1 MTPAPVG
8 YQCPICTGRAR
19 EGAFGAASYRTRTT
33 VSRQA
38 DRVPLVKMIRGAGVT
53 QVLIAINVAIFIA
66 MLTQGRI
73 SDVVLRRFGALPP
86 VLAPSQWW
94 RLFTAMFV
102 HLSLIHI
109 LFNMWALTIFGPPV
123 EERYGRARFLG
134 LYLTA
139 GLLGNAA
146 SLMFT
151 AGGFRAGASGGV
163 FGILGAWI
171 GFFVRHHRARGAKE
185 QLRSLFILVA
195 INLFI
200 GYWGGAI
207 DNNAHLGGLAGG
219 FIVATALEQSGRLKG
234 PAREL
239 VGLLGFVVVVVAAI
253 VLISSSGRFCD
264 PVAFGPSGL
273 GCP

>member
-1 MTPAPVG
+1 
-8 YQCPICTGRAR
+8 
-19 EGAFGAASYRTRTT
+19 
-33 VSRQA
+33 
-38 DRVPLVKMIRGAGVT
+38 
-53 QVLIAINVAIFIA
+53 
-66 MLTQGRI
+66 
-73 SDVVLRRFGALPP
+73 
-86 VLAPSQWW
+86 
-94 RLFTAMFV
+94 
-102 HLSLIHI
+102 
-109 LFNMWALTIFGPPV
+109 
-123 EERYGRARFLG
+123 

-151 AGGFRAGASGGV
+151 AGGYRAGASGAV

-171 GFFVRHHRARGAKE
+171 GFFVRHHRARGARE

-200 GYWGGAI
+200 GYSISGAI

-239 VGLLGFVVVVVAAI
+239 VGLLGFVVVVVASI

-264 PVAFGPSGL
+264 PVVLAPNAL
-273 GCP
+273 GCL